1 MRFVVVFFLF
11 SNYSEKITYTLSK
24 GVCFT
29 EEFLLHDQTSQSEHF
44 VTGFVVLFFSLSEL
58 RDRRCEFTNIKCT

>member
-44 VTGFVVLFFSLSEL
+44 VTGFVVLFCFFLCQSLGIVGVNS
-58 RDRRCEFTNIKCT
+58 RI